1 MILWTNTI
9 RRKFV
14 DKTFSDW
21 LMLSSVKVIA
31 LEHHLVFTM
40 LENIFDNPKHIIWI
54 FISFEEES
62 FSSHSPKSIFW
73 MSRRFERRYS
83 DNEFLANH
91 EKW

>member
-31 LEHHLVFTM
+31 LERHLVFII
-40 LENIFDNPKHIIWI
+40 LKNIFNNSKDII
-54 FISFEEES
+54 FFYLFRRGEFFES
-62 FSSHSPKSIFW
+62 FSEI
-73 MSRRFERRYS
+73 YLL
-83 DNEFLANH
+83 NE
-91 EKW
+91 